1 MRCRFA
7 MRHGKEEVKTR
18 FQAERETDEARQMRG
33 GQKKEDC
40 TRNAIEEMRFKA
52 TAVQGT
58 D

>member
-1 MRCRFA
+1 